1 MLDRRGRQLPVAIS
15 FVDIRPA
22 PSDAALGAL
31 RSWLDSWAGI
41 GAVTAGIA
49 HQLAVSLAYDPARG
63 ATGFGHI
70 IVAASP
76 PRCRRTV
83 VTIMGVARQVDRM
96 KDR

>member
-1 MLDRRGRQLPVAIS
+1 MLDRRGRPLPVALS
-15 FVDIRPA
+15 FVDMRPA

-31 RSWLDSWAGI
+31 RPWLGSWAGI

-49 HQLAVSLAYDPARG
+49 HQLAVSLACDPARG

-70 IVAASP
+70 VVAASP
-76 PRCRRTV
+76 PRCRSTV
-83 VTIMGVARQVDRM
+83 VTTMGVARQVERM